1 MFLLF
6 FCERCC
12 ILPANLK
19 KSTILTET
27 HGFLKIVVELRL
39 MYVYNFYDVIPVYIS
54 LSIYQLYFQKF
65 HPIQKQKL

>member
-6 FCERCC
+6 FCERCY
-12 ILPANLK
+12 ILPTNLK

-54 LSIYQLYFQKF
+54 LSIYQLYFKKF
-65 HPIQKQKL
+65 YPIQKQKL